1 MLTRAPCVIIQY
13 PATMQAPNRN
23 LFSHLSRMRP
33 LPSTMAISSPASN
46 SRSTRPLSSSST
58 RVDATVRVPRNTY
71 TGARPGIC
79 RFPARQYHASPCV
92 SSDNLLGY
100 SPMSRSPVPTTSQQA
115 SAPPTSKPSPTWG
128 TDTNTAGGGVWS
140 QTSAKRD
147 KMAELLTELNSTGV
161 DTGETCNAFFH
172 LTVYAVIEVGR

>member
-1 MLTRAPCVIIQY
+1 MLTRAPCAIIQY

-58 RVDATVRVPRNTY
+58 RVNPTVRVPRITY

-115 SAPPTSKPSPTWG
+115 SAPPTSKPGPTWG

-172 LTVYAVIEVGR
+172 LAVYAVIEAGR